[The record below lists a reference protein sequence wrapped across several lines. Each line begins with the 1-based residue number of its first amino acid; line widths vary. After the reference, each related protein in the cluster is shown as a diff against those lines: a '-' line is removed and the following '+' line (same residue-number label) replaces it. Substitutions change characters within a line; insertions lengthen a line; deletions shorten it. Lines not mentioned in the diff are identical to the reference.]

1 MQYRGGGGGM
11 NEIVRQAARM
21 QRKIEQA
28 RAEIKDQEVSFAA
41 AGDKVRAVVTCERKV
56 KRLEVDAAFW
66 QAEGAELA
74 LDALAAAVNGALE
87 AADKKV
93 DEHLSK
99 VTGGAKVPGLF

>member
-1 MQYRGGGGGM
+1 M

-28 RAEIKDQEVSFAA
+28 RAEIKDHEVSFAA

-66 QAEGAELA
+66 QSEGAEMA

-87 AADKKV
+87 AAEKKV

-99 VTGGAKVPGLF
+99 VTGGVKVPGLY

>member
-28 RAEIKDQEVSFAA
+28 RAEIKDHEVSFSA

-56 KRLEVDAAFW
+56 KRLEIDPGFL
-66 QAEGAELA
+66 QSEGAELA

-93 DEHLSK
+93 DDHLAK
-99 VTGGAKVPGLF
+99 LTGGVKVPGLY